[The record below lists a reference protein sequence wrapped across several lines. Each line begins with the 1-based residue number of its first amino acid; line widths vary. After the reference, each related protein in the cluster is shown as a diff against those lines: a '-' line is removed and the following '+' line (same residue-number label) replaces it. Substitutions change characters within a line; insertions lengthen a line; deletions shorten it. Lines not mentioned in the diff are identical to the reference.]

1 MQEGTVAVLGVVIA
15 GVIASI
21 LEPDIYTLGS
31 AVVGAALV
39 LILKAYDTPL
49 MRKPSC
55 RARAALRRCDGAMR
69 SVAMLRMT
77 HPLWIQ

>member
-31 AVVGAALV
+31 AVVGATLV
-39 LILKAYDTPL
+39 LILTL
-49 MRKPSC
+49 SV
-55 RARAALRRCDGAMR
+55 DGE
-69 SVAMLRMT
+69 
-77 HPLWIQ
+77 